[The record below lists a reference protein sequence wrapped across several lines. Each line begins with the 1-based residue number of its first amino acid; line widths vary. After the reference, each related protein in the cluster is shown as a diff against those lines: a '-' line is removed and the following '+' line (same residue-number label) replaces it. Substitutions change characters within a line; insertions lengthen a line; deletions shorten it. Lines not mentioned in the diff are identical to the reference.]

1 MEHQALNFV
10 LIESTFDWSSRAI
23 LQVYAMKEAH
33 ASVTTC
39 NFILGL
45 LLNYLQF
52 ARPGKIQILGYL
64 KVYIQPCSAA
74 IPDYHLLNYFMAS
87 ILLLQSE
94 HKCCINIGNV
104 KEFFR

>member
-1 MEHQALNFV
+1 MEHQA
-10 LIESTFDWSSRAI
+10 RAI

-45 LLNYLQF
+45 PSQLF

-104 KEFFR
+104 IEFFR